1 MAANKTPHINLLDEE
16 LGFGRTV
23 LMPGDPLRAKYI
35 AEHFLDAPVLVNNVR
50 GVNGYTGFYDGVKVS
65 VMASGM
71 GMPSIGIYSYELY
84 KFFGVQNIMRIGSAG
99 AISKDVDVRD
109 IVAGIGACTNSNF
122 AAQYGLCG
130 TVAPV
135 CDFDMLTLAKKV
147 SDEMGADLKIGNLY
161 SSDTFYDD
169 THASVDW
176 EKAGCLAVE
185 MEAAALYMTAQRLH
199 MRALAVCTISDLAY
213 PPFTGLDAK
222 DREQSFTQ
230 MMELS
235 LKTAVALENLPK
247 REPRD

>member
-1 MAANKTPHINLLDEE
+1 MAVKTPHINLLDDS

-23 LMPGDPLRAKYI
+23 LMPGDPLRAKFI
-35 AEHFLDAPVLVNNVR
+35 AEHFLEHPVLVNSVR
-50 GVNGYTGFYDGVKVS
+50 GVNGYTGTYDGVKVS

-84 KFFGVQNIMRIGSAG
+84 KYFGVQNIMRIGSAG
-99 AISKDVDVRD
+99 AISKDVAVRD
-109 IVAGIGACTNSNF
+109 IVAGIGACTNSHF

-135 CDFDMLTLAKKV
+135 CDFDMLSAAKSV
-147 SDEMGADLKIGNLY
+147 SDQMGIELRIGNLY

-169 THASVDW
+169 THSSTDW

-222 DREQSFTQ
+222 EREQSFTQ
-230 MMELS
+230 MMELA
-235 LKTAVALENLPK
+235 LRTATILDRLPD
-247 REPRD
+247 RELRE